1 MIVVAD
7 TTPII
12 SLLKIG
18 HLELLQTMFG
28 SVMIPRAV
36 YDELTSEI
44 TFADEVVAVKNATFL
59 DVRTDLPENVVNMV
73 RKSTGLDLGESEAL
87 VLSEQANADL
97 LLMDEAKGRKIAKL
111 MNFNIMGTVGLLI
124 KAFQLGILSK
134 EQIERSIVIM
144 KSSGRFISEAIY
156 DKIYQIINK

>member
-44 TFADEVVAVKNATFL
+44 TFADKVVAVKNAH
-59 DVRTDLPENVVNMV
+59 
-73 RKSTGLDLGESEAL
+73 S
-87 VLSEQANADL
+87 
-97 LLMDEAKGRKIAKL
+97 LMSAR
-111 MNFNIMGTVGLLI
+111 
-124 KAFQLGILSK
+124 
-134 EQIERSIVIM
+134 
-144 KSSGRFISEAIY
+144 
-156 DKIYQIINK
+156 IYQRML

>member
-1 MIVVAD
+1 
-7 TTPII
+7 
-12 SLLKIG
+12 
-18 HLELLQTMFG
+18 
-28 SVMIPRAV
+28 
-36 YDELTSEI
+36 
-44 TFADEVVAVKNATFL
+44 
-59 DVRTDLPENVVNMV
+59 MV
-73 RKSTGLDLGESEAL
+73 RKSTGLALGESEAL